1 MTGILQKYI
10 PEFEEVIGQ
19 MQFDLF
25 HIYTVDEHTL
35 KVVRNMRQMK
45 IKESD
50 EFLLENELIKK
61 IPKVELLYIAGLFHD
76 LGKGK
81 GGNHSEIGA
90 KTSMDFAKRLGLS
103 VADSELI
110 SWLVLNHLKMSS
122 ISQRKDIS
130 CLLYTSPSPRD

>member
-1 MTGILQKYI
+1 
-10 PEFEEVIGQ
+10 
-19 MQFDLF
+19 
-25 HIYTVDEHTL
+25 
-35 KVVRNMRQMK
+35 MRQMK

-61 IPKVELLYIAGLFHD
+61 IPKVELLYIAGIFHD

-103 VADSELI
+103 VADSGT
-110 SWLVLNHLKMSS
+110 HLMVG
-122 ISQRKDIS
+122 
-130 CLLYTSPSPRD
+130 T